1 MQSLVTL
8 LISGVLL
15 ATVAHAQQYWCSD
28 NGKEG
33 TTAMPAFVANDA
45 GNGWELPLG
54 STSITSASSCVGNVD
69 GFADT
74 CTTPY
79 EGGGETSAR
88 AASGALTASIAAT
101 TLKTYC
107 YLPRGECNLKLCV
120 KADYEE
126 NLADC
131 ANFNSGTWEDYAGG
145 FTDGVATVSTQD
157 VAAAGLTDQRNG
169 CGTATTGGVGCYQ
182 IQVGYVSACGS
193 CESPTVIY
201 TGSYGYSSICT
212 DDDLQITS
220 NITTMD
226 IDLGALSQDRVTS
239 PSSSTYSNEFTANTI
254 SAEFGVNDFQVPYL
268 ISGTWAAGTSRH
280 TGAISVSGTY
290 HLVIKPADAGTA
302 RLIAACN
309 AMEEGSRPD
318 EWSGS
323 NTCSNAEFGDCFQ
336 ITEGQGS
343 YECGGSAT
351 TDTQAPMTWDSTTD
365 ANNPQYHAG
374 INIDCQTVGDDN
386 CCHQITLVVNE
397 ITTGSCSAQPYN
409 GGRRLGD
416 SSGRANRYLQED
428 EDRKLFG
435 MSYSMAVQTSGD
447 DSSEFVG
454 GADPSRVSDSG
465 GSAGWL
471 PAVAVGGLLLLG
483 GAVVAVTRRPSL
495 LRGAFHGPTKV
506 LPNEDN

>member
-28 NGKEG
+28 NGKQG
-33 TTAMPAFVANDA
+33 TAAMPAFVANTA
-45 GNGWELPLG
+45 GDKWELPLG
-54 STSITSASSCVGNVD
+54 GTAVTTGCYGNVD
-69 GFADT
+69 AFADT
-74 CTTPY
+74 CTAPY
-79 EGGGETSAR
+79 SGGGGSSAR

-120 KADYEE
+120 KADYEADT
-126 NLADC
+126 ADC
-131 ANFNSGTWEDYAGG
+131 ADFSSGSWADYDGG
-145 FTDGVATVSTQD
+145 FTDGLVTVSTVD
-157 VAAAGLTDQRNG
+157 VYAAGLQTQREA
-169 CGTATTGGVGCYQ
+169 CGTATTGGVGCYK
-182 IQVGYVSACGS
+182 IQVGYVSACGT

-226 IDLGALSQDRVTS
+226 IDLGALSQAAVQASEST
-239 PSSSTYSNEFTANTI
+239 STYSNAFTASTI

-268 ISGTWAAGTSRH
+268 ISGAWAADTLRH
-280 TGAISVSGTY
+280 TAAILVSGTY
-290 HLVIKPADAGTA
+290 QLVIKPATAGTA

-309 AMEEGSRPD
+309 AMESGSRPSG
-318 EWSGS
+318 WSS
-323 NTCSNAEFGDCFQ
+323 NCDDAEFGDCFE

-343 YECGGSAT
+343 YQCGQSAT
-351 TDTQAPMTWDSTTD
+351 TDTQAAMTWDSTTD
-365 ANNPQYHAG
+365 ADNPQYYAG
-374 INIDCQTVGDDN
+374 INIDCSAVGDDN

-397 ITTGSCSAQPYN
+397 ITSGSCSRTTSYP
-409 GGRRLGD
+409 GERRLGD